1 MCPASHFFFLLTLK
15 FNPPQNQTR
24 FSTDD
29 CLILVHVIP
38 STWNVISPL
47 MYSAN
52 LSHYSKPHCSFKT
65 TYKAHILYIESRM
78 WYTHVQI
85 YSENIYDWFYK
96 KKHFQLFPFTLNY
109 IFPIILNPFQSY
121 YFFYIILNFLMFTN
135 SFLINWLYVFFCL
148 QEISFM
154 GSPLFRKFY
163 RQGYNLWN
171 REIIL
176 EKNWIDF

>member
-1 MCPASHFFFLLTLK
+1 MYKYIQKIYMTD
-15 FNPPQNQTR
+15 
-24 FSTDD
+24 ST
-29 CLILVHVIP
+29 
-38 STWNVISPL
+38 
-47 MYSAN
+47 
-52 LSHYSKPHCSFKT
+52 
-65 TYKAHILYIESRM
+65 
-78 WYTHVQI
+78 
-85 YSENIYDWFYK
+85 K

-163 RQGYNLWN
+163 RQGYNL
-171 REIIL
+171 
-176 EKNWIDF
+176 

>member
-1 MCPASHFFFLLTLK
+1 MFLAKMCPASHFFFFLLTLK

-96 KKHFQLFPFTLNY
+96 KKTFSIVSFHIKLHFPHHLKSFSVLLFFLY
-109 IFPIILNPFQSY
+109 
-121 YFFYIILNFLMFTN
+121 NFEF
-135 SFLINWLYVFFCL
+135 SDVH
-148 QEISFM
+148 
-154 GSPLFRKFY
+154 
-163 RQGYNLWN
+163 
-171 REIIL
+171 
-176 EKNWIDF
+176 